1 MPDLERPIKVNLF
14 WPILYIACTIF
25 ITAVPMAASPYD
37 TGMGLLMILSSI
49 PVYYVFVFWP
59 KPVWFRKGSEG
70 ATVFLQKIL
79 VVAGKS
85 KAVKV

>member
-37 TGMGLLMILSSI
+37 TGLGLLMILSSI
-49 PVYYVFVFWP
+49 PVYYVFIYWP
-59 KPVWFRKGSEG
+59 KPMWFQRGSE
-70 ATVFLQKIL
+70 TVTVLMQKVL
-79 VVAGKS
+79 VVAGKA
-85 KAVKV
+85 KTVKV